1 MIPII
6 ICGEPDIY
14 QHGLVSELCESL
26 KGYGSTLVY
35 TKVTHKGCTFD
46 ELNISREYVPL
57 KFIIYEL
64 QNIPLVSGGRA
75 ILIFKNSFK
84 SKIAPIKL
92 SGLIPIIYE
101 QNKEAISA
109 LKGTGASVISCGMST
124 YNTLSIASR
133 DYNSAIVSV
142 QRQIKT
148 LTNHIIE
155 PHDFPLYFNKSI
167 DMFNLL
173 ISSAILLLADIDSSE
188 GYNL

>member
-1 MIPII
+1 MVPIV
-6 ICGEPDIY
+6 ICGEPDT
-14 QHGLVSELCESL
+14 HENGLTSELCESL
-26 KGYGSTLVY
+26 KVYGSTLSY
-35 TKVTHKGCTFD
+35 TKVINDGCTYD
-46 ELNISREYVPL
+46 KLNVNKDCLPL
-57 KFIIYEL
+57 KYVIYEL
-64 QNIPLVSGGRA
+64 QNIPTVSGLKG

-84 SKIAPIKL
+84 SKTTPVRL

-101 QNKEAISA
+101 QNKEAISL

-133 DYNSAIVSV
+133 DYNSAIISV

-148 LTNHIIE
+148 LTNNIIE

-173 ISSAILLLADIDSSE
+173 ISSAILLLSDIDSSE
-188 GYNL
+188 GYTL